1 MANKLLLN
9 SGLIASMLVSFGIG
23 FYANYTPK
31 DKVCKEPPI
40 TTTMPIEPPLPP
52 PPPPPTL
59 PVAVKCPVCDKSPHI
74 KYIVVKDT
82 AKQLKPQKAQHKSE
96 TIVQTNCTPKIEY
109 KVVYKETKSTQSPI
123 KETCQ
128 NISGEYG
135 LQLLKKVK

>member
-1 MANKLLLN
+1 MANKLLIN

-52 PPPPPTL
+52 PPPPPAI
-59 PVAVKCPVCDKSPHI
+59 PVAVKCPICDKSPRI
-74 KYIVVKDT
+74 KYIVVKET
-82 AKQLKPQKAQHKSE
+82 AKQLKPQKEQHKNE
-96 TIVQTNCTPKIEY
+96 TIVQPNCTPKIEY
-109 KVVYKETKSTQSPI
+109 KVVYKETKSTQSAA
-123 KETCQ
+123 KETCP

-135 LQLLKKVK
+135 LQLLKEVK

>member
-1 MANKLLLN
+1 
-9 SGLIASMLVSFGIG
+9 MLVSFGIG

-31 DKVCKEPPI
+31 DNYVTK
-40 TTTMPIEPPLPP
+40 TMPIEPPLPP

-59 PVAVKCPVCDKSPHI
+59 PATVKCPVCDKNQRI

-123 KETCQ
+123 KETGPT
-128 NISGEYG
+128 ISGEYG
-135 LQLLKKVK
+135 LQLLKEVK

>member
-1 MANKLLLN
+1 MVNKLLIN

-59 PVAVKCPVCDKSPHI
+59 PATVKCPVCDKNQRI
-74 KYIVVKDT
+74 KYIVVKET
-82 AKQLKPQKAQHKSE
+82 AKQLKPQKAQHKSK

-109 KVVYKETKSTQSPI
+109 KVVQSPI
-123 KETCQ
+123 KETCPT
-128 NISGEYG
+128 IGGEYG
-135 LQLLKKVK
+135 LQLLKEVK